1 MPADVAYVLAGSNQN
16 AIDEAK
22 KLGLRTLPGF
32 WLDLVGDSADHGFR
46 VSVSLAAFLAG
57 SISRLGYNTLM
68 QDADVVWIKDP
79 RPYLM
84 YQKIKINYKKNN

>member
-1 MPADVAYVLAGSNQN
+1 MPNDVAYVLAGSNQN
-16 AIDEAK
+16 AIDAAK
-22 KLGLRTLPGF
+22 SLGLKTLPAF

-46 VSVSLAAFLAG
+46 VSVSLAAFLTG
-57 SISRLGYNTLM
+57 SIAKMGYNTLM

-84 YQKIKINYKKNN
+84 YQYIKIQTEE